1 MFKVEWELNS
11 LVIRGQF
18 GLAKIELARG
28 TLYREKTK

>member
-11 LVIRGQF
+11 LIRGQF

-28 TLYREKTK
+28 TLYGEKTK